1 MNGEFA
7 ARSPLK
13 ANDILSVGTFT
24 LQVHEQPTT
33 RSIAAK
39 SISDSSSTFVRSI
52 ADFNRDFN
60 LEATGTG
67 ITDVGGTL
75 AGRRHPPEKAREKIF
90 EILVQVA
97 RTLIEA
103 PDVDQILSKVVDLLF
118 DFLPAER
125 AVVVLREDGDRL
137 VATLARQR
145 GRAGPEAAETFSHT
159 IVETVVRERVAVLTS
174 DALTDGRFEAGQSI
188 RIQQIRS
195 AMCVPLWNREN
206 VIGALHVDTPLK
218 TGTFTADD
226 LDLLT
231 ALGNFAAV
239 AIERARLQGRVAREE
254 RIRERLAR
262 YHSPGVVEE
271 IVSEE
276 PSGVEK
282 VRTRDVSV
290 FFADIVGFSTSAEEM
305 APDELSRFLETV
317 FTFAADAIFE
327 QGGTLDKF
335 IGDAV
340 MAFFGAPIAQPDHPR
355 RAVAAAAKLIESLTA
370 WNAERAGRGEPRVAV
385 RVGVNTGRAV
395 VGDIGSDRRVDYTG
409 PREHRERGGAARGL
423 RRGPERDRRRRG
435 DGPARGRFVRA
446 RTPRRA
452 APQGPHEG
460 PESLS
465 REARREGRAGSPAV
479 RDPLTSLTFVTSNAG
494 KAREAAAFL
503 GREVA
508 LKEVEIPEIQSLD
521 FAEVAR
527 AKAIVAAGALGVP
540 VLVEDSGLAVD
551 AWGGFPGPLTK
562 WVTAGLAGC
571 DAFAKMLDGF
581 TDRSAEAVSV
591 LAVARPGQRAHDV
604 VVAEGRVRGSIA
616 LHPRGTNG
624 FGWDV
629 LFIPEGATR
638 TWAEIS
644 EEEKNRD
651 SHRARAF
658 KTLRTLLQLGRSE
671 ERPA

>member
-1 MNGEFA
+1 MLEIVYEIEGQTRRFLLSGGDVSIGRSSENGIVLNDFSVSRRHALLSERAGVWTVEDLKSTNGVKVNGEFA

-13 ANDILSVGTFT
+13 ANDVLSVGTFT
-24 LQVHEQPTT
+24 LQVREQPAT
-33 RSIAAK
+33 RDVSAK
-39 SISDSSSTFVRSI
+39 AISDSSSTFVRSI

-67 ITDVGGTL
+67 IMDVGGTL
-75 AGRRHPPEKAREKIF
+75 AGRRQPPEKAREKIF

-125 AVVVLREDGDRL
+125 AVVVLREDGGRL

-145 GRAGPEAAETFSHT
+145 GRAGTEAAETFSHT

-174 DALTDGRFEAGQSI
+174 DALTDDRFEAGQSI

-206 VIGALHVDTPLK
+206 VIGALHVDTPLRI
-218 TGTFTADD
+218 GTFTADD

-276 PSGVEK
+276 PTGVEK

-290 FFADIVGFSTSAEEM
+290 FFADIVGFSTAAEGM
-305 APDELSRFLETV
+305 APDDLSRFLETV
-317 FTFAADAIFE
+317 FNFAADAIFE

-340 MAFFGAPIAQPDHPR
+340 MAFFGAPISQPDHPR

-370 WNAERAGRGEPRVAV
+370 WNLERAGRGEPKVAV

-395 VGDIGSDRRVDYTG
+395 VGDIGSDRRVDYTVLG
-409 PREHRERGGAARGL
+409 NTVNVAARLEDYVAGPNEIVVGEETARLVGDSFVLEPLGEQRLKGL
-423 RRGPERDRRRRG
+423 TKGLKAYRVKLDEK
-435 DGPARGRFVRA
+435 
-446 RTPRRA
+446 
-452 APQGPHEG
+452 
-460 PESLS
+460 
-465 REARREGRAGSPAV
+465 GSPA
-479 RDPLTSLTFVTSNAG
+479 
-494 KAREAAAFL
+494 
-503 GREVA
+503 
-508 LKEVEIPEIQSLD
+508 
-521 FAEVAR
+521 
-527 AKAIVAAGALGVP
+527 
-540 VLVEDSGLAVD
+540 
-551 AWGGFPGPLTK
+551 
-562 WVTAGLAGC
+562 
-571 DAFAKMLDGF
+571 
-581 TDRSAEAVSV
+581 
-591 LAVARPGQRAHDV
+591 RPR
-604 VVAEGRVRGSIA
+604 
-616 LHPRGTNG
+616 
-624 FGWDV
+624 
-629 LFIPEGATR
+629 
-638 TWAEIS
+638 
-644 EEEKNRD
+644 
-651 SHRARAF
+651 
-658 KTLRTLLQLGRSE
+658 
-671 ERPA
+671 

>member
-1 MNGEFA
+1 MLEIVYEVEGQTRRFLLSGGDVSIGRSSENGIVLNDFSVSRRHALLSERAGVWTVEDLKSTNGVKVNGEFA
-7 ARSPLK
+7 AKSPLK
-13 ANDILSVGTFT
+13 VNDVVSVGTFT
-24 LQVHEQPTT
+24 LHVREQPTT
-33 RSIAAK
+33 RSVATKA
-39 SISDSSSTFVRSI
+39 ISDSSSTYVRSI

-75 AGRRHPPEKAREKIF
+75 AGRRHPAEKAREKIF

-118 DFLPAER
+118 DFLPVER
-125 AVVVLREDGDRL
+125 AVVVLREEGGRL
-137 VATLARQR
+137 VATLSRQR
-145 GRAGPEAAETFSHT
+145 GKAEAAETFSHT

-174 DALTDGRFEAGQSI
+174 DALTDDRFEAGQSI

-218 TGTFTADD
+218 TGTFTSDD

-271 IVSEE
+271 IVSEG
-276 PSGVEK
+276 PAGVEK

-290 FFADIVGFSTSAEEM
+290 FFADIVGFTTAAETM
-305 APDELSRFLETV
+305 APEELSRFLETV

-340 MAFFGAPIAQPDHPR
+340 MAFFGAPIRQPDHPR

-370 WNAERAGRGEPRVAV
+370 WNVERARRGEAKVAV

-395 VGDIGSDRRVDYTG
+395 VGDIGSDRRVDYTVLG
-409 PREHRERGGAARGL
+409 NTVNVAARLEDYVAGPNEIVVGEETARLAIDSFEFEPLGEQRLKGL
-423 RRGPERDRRRRG
+423 TRGLKAYRVKLDEKGIP
-435 DGPARGRFVRA
+435 VR
-446 RTPRRA
+446 PR
-452 APQGPHEG
+452 
-460 PESLS
+460 
-465 REARREGRAGSPAV
+465 
-479 RDPLTSLTFVTSNAG
+479 
-494 KAREAAAFL
+494 
-503 GREVA
+503 
-508 LKEVEIPEIQSLD
+508 
-521 FAEVAR
+521 
-527 AKAIVAAGALGVP
+527 
-540 VLVEDSGLAVD
+540 
-551 AWGGFPGPLTK
+551 
-562 WVTAGLAGC
+562 
-571 DAFAKMLDGF
+571 
-581 TDRSAEAVSV
+581 
-591 LAVARPGQRAHDV
+591 
-604 VVAEGRVRGSIA
+604 
-616 LHPRGTNG
+616 
-624 FGWDV
+624 
-629 LFIPEGATR
+629 
-638 TWAEIS
+638 
-644 EEEKNRD
+644 
-651 SHRARAF
+651 
-658 KTLRTLLQLGRSE
+658 
-671 ERPA
+671 